1 MPDRT
6 GRANLDAMDGRV
18 DPRRVTATEV
28 EYCRAVYYE
37 AMRAVIESLFGIVPH
52 DVVYER

>member
-1 MPDRT
+1 
-6 GRANLDAMDGRV
+6 MDGRV

-37 AMRAVIESLFGIVPH
+37 AMRAVIESLFGWDQV
-52 DVVYER
+52 RQT